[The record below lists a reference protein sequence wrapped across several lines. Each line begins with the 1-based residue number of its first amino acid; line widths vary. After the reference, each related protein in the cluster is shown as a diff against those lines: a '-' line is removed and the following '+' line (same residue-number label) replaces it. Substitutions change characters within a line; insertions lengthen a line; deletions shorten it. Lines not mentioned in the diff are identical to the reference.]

1 MLLLCF
7 LFLFILL
14 LFPETA
20 AEGSKSGLLLWA
32 GVLVPSLLP
41 FSVLTSLIR
50 RTMQGR
56 RCQYLLLAAG
66 ILSGYPIGAKVAG
79 ELYKDGMLSREKALF
94 FAGFTNNPSPM
105 FVIFFVA
112 GSMLGMDSGQY
123 LFYALVLLSSLLG
136 SLCFLLFTKKSRLPR
151 AKTVADAAP
160 ATAVPASPAVASSPT
175 VVVSPSVPASPAVAS
190 NPTVVVSSSVPV
202 SPSVPAVSGTPRVKS
217 AESFS
222 RMIDAEIAS
231 SALLLIKIGGYIMFF
246 SIFATLLR
254 QLPVIPYYA
263 KLLLGSILEITTGDA
278 MIAASPLSGHAKIIL
293 SLAATA
299 FGGLSAAAQTN
310 SVLQNTGLPFSRYVM
325 IKVLAGSFGLLLGL
339 IFF

>member
-7 LFLFILL
+7 LFLFLLL

-56 RCQYLLLAAG
+56 RCQYLLLTAG

-136 SLCFLLFTKKSRLPR
+136 SLCFVLFTKKRSLPR
-151 AKTVADAAP
+151 AKAVADATPVAAAP
-160 ATAVPASPAVASSPT
+160 A
-175 VVVSPSVPASPAVAS
+175 
-190 NPTVVVSSSVPV
+190 NPTV
-202 SPSVPAVSGTPRVKS
+202 

-246 SIFATLLR
+246 SIFAALLR
-254 QLPVIPYYA
+254 QLPVIPYYV
-263 KLLLGSILEITTGDA
+263 KLLFGSILEITTGDA

-310 SVLQNTGLPFSRYVM
+310 SVLQNTGLPFSRYVI

>member
-50 RTMQGR
+50 RTMSGR
-56 RCQYLLLAAG
+56 RCHYLLLAAG

-112 GSMLGMDSGQY
+112 GSMLGMGSGQY
-123 LFYALVLLSSLLG
+123 LFYALVLLSSLFG
-136 SLCFLLFTKKSRLPR
+136 SLCFLLFTKKTRHAQPAPVIS
-151 AKTVADAAP
+151 AIAAP
-160 ATAVPASPAVASSPT
+160 ETQ
-175 VVVSPSVPASPAVAS
+175 
-190 NPTVVVSSSVPV
+190 
-202 SPSVPAVSGTPRVKS
+202 S

-222 RMIDAEIAS
+222 RLIDSEIAS

-246 SIFATLLR
+246 SIFAALLR

-263 KLLLGSILEITTGDA
+263 KLLLGGILEITTGDA

-310 SVLQNTGLPFSRYVM
+310 SVLQNTGLPLSRYVM
-325 IKVLAGSFGLLLGL
+325 IKVLAGLFGLLLGVL
-339 IFF
+339 FF

>member
-79 ELYKDGMLSREKALF
+79 ELYKDGILTREKALF

-136 SLCFLLFTKKSRLPR
+136 SLCFVLFTKKSRLPG

-160 ATAVPASPAVASSPT
+160 ATAVPT
-175 VVVSPSVPASPAVAS
+175 SPAVAS
-190 NPTVVVSSSVPV
+190 NPTVVVSS
-202 SPSVPAVSGTPRVKS
+202 SVPAVSGTPRVKS

>member
-151 AKTVADAAP
+151 TKTVADAAP
-160 ATAVPASPAVASSPT
+160 ATAVPANPAVASSPT

-190 NPTVVVSSSVPV
+190 NPTVVVSS
-202 SPSVPAVSGTPRVKS
+202 SVPAVSGTPRVKS

-254 QLPVIPYYA
+254 QLDR
-263 KLLLGSILEITTGDA
+263 K
-278 MIAASPLSGHAKIIL
+278 
-293 SLAATA
+293 
-299 FGGLSAAAQTN
+299 
-310 SVLQNTGLPFSRYVM
+310 SVV
-325 IKVLAGSFGLLLGL
+325 
-339 IFF
+339 

>member
-79 ELYKDGMLSREKALF
+79 ELYKDGILSREKALF

-136 SLCFLLFTKKSRLPR
+136 SLCFVLFTKKSRLPG

-160 ATAVPASPAVASSPT
+160 ATAVPT
-175 VVVSPSVPASPAVAS
+175 SPAVAS
-190 NPTVVVSSSVPV
+190 NPTVVVSS
-202 SPSVPAVSGTPRVKS
+202 SVPAVSGTPRVKS

>member
-136 SLCFLLFTKKSRLPR
+136 SLCFVLFTKKRGLPR

-160 ATAVPASPAVASSPT
+160 VTAAPAISAIASSPT
-175 VVVSPSVPASPAVAS
+175 VIV
-190 NPTVVVSSSVPV
+190 NSSVPDNP
-202 SPSVPAVSGTPRVKS
+202 SAPSVSGMPQIKS
-217 AESFS
+217 TGSFS

-246 SIFATLLR
+246 SIFAALLR
-254 QLPVIPYYA
+254 HLPVIPYYV
-263 KLLLGSILEITTGDA
+263 KLLFGSILEITTGDA

>member
-79 ELYKDGMLSREKALF
+79 ELYKDGILSREKALF

-136 SLCFLLFTKKSRLPR
+136 SLCFVLFTKKSRLPG

-160 ATAVPASPAVASSPT
+160 ATAVPT
-175 VVVSPSVPASPAVAS
+175 SPAVAS
-190 NPTVVVSSSVPV
+190 NPTVVVSS
-202 SPSVPAVSGTPRVKS
+202 SVPAVSGTPRVKS

-246 SIFATLLR
+246 SIFAALLR

>member
-50 RTMQGR
+50 RTMSGR
-56 RCQYLLLAAG
+56 RCSYLLLAAG

-112 GSMLGMDSGQY
+112 GSMLGMGSGQY

-136 SLCFLLFTKKSRLPR
+136 SLCFLLFTKNTRHAQPAPVIS
-151 AKTVADAAP
+151 AIAAP
-160 ATAVPASPAVASSPT
+160 ETQ
-175 VVVSPSVPASPAVAS
+175 
-190 NPTVVVSSSVPV
+190 
-202 SPSVPAVSGTPRVKS
+202 S

-222 RMIDAEIAS
+222 RLIDSEIAS

-246 SIFATLLR
+246 SIFAALLR

-263 KLLLGSILEITTGDA
+263 KLLLGGILEITTGDA

-310 SVLQNTGLPFSRYVM
+310 SVLQNTGLPLSRYVM
-325 IKVLAGSFGLLLGL
+325 IKVLAGLFGLLLGVL
-339 IFF
+339 FF

>member
-160 ATAVPASPAVASSPT
+160 ATAVPASPAVAS
-175 VVVSPSVPASPAVAS
+175 

>member
-50 RTMQGR
+50 RTMSGR

-79 ELYKDGMLSREKALF
+79 ELYKDGVLSREKALF

-112 GSMLGMDSGQY
+112 GSMLGMGSGQY

-136 SLCFLLFTKKSRLPR
+136 SLCFLLFTKNTRHAQSAPVIS
-151 AKTVADAAP
+151 AIAAP
-160 ATAVPASPAVASSPT
+160 ET
-175 VVVSPSVPASPAVAS
+175 PSA
-190 NPTVVVSSSVPV
+190 
-202 SPSVPAVSGTPRVKS
+202 K
-217 AESFS
+217 SFS
-222 RMIDAEIAS
+222 RLIDSEIAS

-246 SIFATLLR
+246 SIFAALLH

-263 KLLLGSILEITTGDA
+263 KLLLGGILEITTGDA

-310 SVLQNTGLPFSRYVM
+310 SVLQNTGLSFSHYVM
-325 IKVLAGSFGLLLGL
+325 IKVLAGLFGLLLGVL
-339 IFF
+339 FF

>member
-20 AEGSKSGLLLWA
+20 AEGSKSGLILWA

-50 RTMQGR
+50 HYMQGR
-56 RCQYLLLAAG
+56 RCHYLLLAAG
-66 ILSGYPIGAKVAG
+66 ILSGYPIGAKIAG
-79 ELYKDGMLSREKALF
+79 ELYKDGALSREKALF

-112 GSMLGMDSGQY
+112 GSMLGLDSGKY

-136 SLCFLLFTKKSRLPR
+136 SLCFLLFTGKRGGHQTPP
-151 AKTVADAAP
+151 AAP
-160 ATAVPASPAVASSPT
+160 VQPDDEKP
-175 VVVSPSVPASPAVAS
+175 
-190 NPTVVVSSSVPV
+190 
-202 SPSVPAVSGTPRVKS
+202 
-217 AESFS
+217 ESFS
-222 RMIDAEIAS
+222 KLIDAEIGS

-246 SIFATLLR
+246 SILAALLR
-254 QLPVIPYYA
+254 QLPIIPYYA

-278 MIAASPLSGHAKIIL
+278 MIAGAPLSRHMKIIL

-325 IKVLAGSFGLLLGL
+325 IKVLAGMFGLLLGF

>member
-160 ATAVPASPAVASSPT
+160 ATAVPT
-175 VVVSPSVPASPAVAS
+175 NPAVAS

>member
-79 ELYKDGMLSREKALF
+79 ELYKDGILSREKALF

-136 SLCFLLFTKKSRLPR
+136 SLCFVLFTKKSRLPG

-160 ATAVPASPAVASSPT
+160 ATAVPT
-175 VVVSPSVPASPAVAS
+175 SPAVAS
-190 NPTVVVSSSVPV
+190 NPTVVVSS
-202 SPSVPAVSGTPRVKS
+202 SVPAVSGTPRVKS

-299 FGGLSAAAQTN
+299 YGGLSAAAQTN